1 MPWLPSTLIPR
12 RPGCT
17 CRELGRVPRGCRASG
32 RGAPKSQCDSVPRSS
47 GEDPTNAGR
56 AITESRAGPFTR
68 GSTGSVSTCPEERSA
83 VYAGRSWTALGSPV
97 QHAARVVLAAM
108 LVHVAPLAQLA
119 EQLALNQRVRGS
131 SPWRRTTHPRRS
143 PAGVFSHVEVR
154 GHPPQVGIVGEA
166 ANRQDRHR
174 SASGRHHAS
183 VPERHGDMAVPV
195 TDRARPDDQGT
206 RWRDRVCVVQMR
218 RGLRPHQVR

>member
-131 SPWRRTTHPRRS
+131 SPWRRTSPHETGPSGSVSAFCVATHVATQKPRRAMS
-143 PAGVFSHVEVR
+143 TRKPGTAPARGLGV
-154 GHPPQVGIVGEA
+154 
-166 ANRQDRHR
+166 
-174 SASGRHHAS
+174 SGRQPFIFPPLLS
-183 VPERHGDMAVPV
+183 WPV
-195 TDRARPDDQGT
+195 G
-206 RWRDRVCVVQMR
+206 C
-218 RGLRPHQVR
+218 